1 MRSGPKAFVD
11 RYFGKGER
19 LRAGRYPIAIQLKQR
34 NVASSKSQQSR
45 KPERDRSP
53 QPSPEQPGT
62 APERSLETDQ
72 ITLAPNPKI
81 EELEQ
86 LVLEKNQLLEV
97 LTERLELAAEQ
108 LDRVRRQGGSLEPPP
123 PAAASGSPFED
134 PELTEDLKQMLADWQ
149 DLRGRGWF
157 GSLEERLDGIQ
168 GMVSQ
173 MRFEPRGRSERVEE
187 ERPKSVSEILAK
199 HGYNPEATADA
210 STDESASKS
219 TEPADSSST
228 ENLQL
233 PEPPPPVD
241 IENGSTQEL
250 REGLRQREDYIVRL
264 KDYLVAL
271 DAANQLPS
279 TPPDLGTLTEEQQ
292 HALENWEASV
302 RKEIRQTQIQ
312 MWIERAQLS
321 REQMKIS
328 QMEHHL
334 ETETRRLGMAKQRPI
349 GPGSP
354 DAAAND
360 PQKGKN
366 WLGLFGN
373 K

>member
-1 MRSGPKAFVD
+1 MAAD
-11 RYFGKGER
+11 
-19 LRAGRYPIAIQLKQR
+19 
-34 NVASSKSQQSR
+34 QQ
-45 KPERDRSP
+45 
-53 QPSPEQPGT
+53 
-62 APERSLETDQ
+62 
-72 ITLAPNPKI
+72 I
-81 EELEQ
+81 EELQQ
-86 LVLEKNQLLEV
+86 LVHEKNELLEV

-108 LDRVRRQGGSLEPPP
+108 LDRVRRQGGSLEPALSPTQ
-123 PAAASGSPFED
+123 GTPFED
-134 PELTEDLKQMLADWQ
+134 PALTDDLKQMLADWQ

-173 MRFEPRGRSERVEE
+173 LRFEPARSRTEE
-187 ERPKSVSEILAK
+187 DRPKSVSEILAK
-199 HGYNPEATADA
+199 HGYDANSAADDKQSPQISDELA
-210 STDESASKS
+210 ESAAA
-219 TEPADSSST
+219 EH
-228 ENLQL
+228 LQL
-233 PEPPPPVD
+233 PESPPEVD

-264 KDYLVAL
+264 KDYLIAM

-279 TPPDLGTLTEEQQ
+279 SPPDLGVLTTEQQ
-292 HALENWEASV
+292 QAMESWEASL

-321 REQMKIS
+321 REQMRIS

-334 ETETRRLGMAKQRPI
+334 ETETRRLGMTKQRGDGAPET
-349 GPGSP
+349 P
-354 DAAAND
+354 AD